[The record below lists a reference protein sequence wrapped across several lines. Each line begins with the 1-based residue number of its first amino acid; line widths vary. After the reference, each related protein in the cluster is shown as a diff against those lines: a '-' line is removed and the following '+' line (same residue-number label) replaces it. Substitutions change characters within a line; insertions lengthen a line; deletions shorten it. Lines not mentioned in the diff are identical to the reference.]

1 MVLSCR
7 PRLQRIG
14 GFWRRCLC
22 RSEGSYSALKD
33 AEDCHWLLASQPPHT
48 YKIITKRES
57 NGMVQVVWKDQSG
70 LTSSDDDDYD
80 GNDEE
85 GSMCLCCDGPDNSHD
100 GDEGSALLLK
110 PLAPPSETDDSDTED
125 VYDQSTMASL
135 ADFLRR
141 IARPEPAVH
150 TSNDLDE
157 DATVGSSSSSST
169 DLKST
174 ATSRSIRFADEVDGC
189 ELEIIHLVP
198 WSEQDKDE
206 KWLPRRV
213 RCRVEL

>member
-1 MVLSCR
+1 
-7 PRLQRIG
+7 
-14 GFWRRCLC
+14 
-22 RSEGSYSALKD
+22 
-33 AEDCHWLLASQPPHT
+33 
-48 YKIITKRES
+48 
-57 NGMVQVVWKDQSG
+57 VQMVWKDQSG
-70 LTSSDDDDYD
+70 LTSSDDDDDECD
-80 GNDEE
+80 GHEEE
-85 GSMCLCCDGPDNSHD
+85 GSTCRGCDGPDHSHRD
-100 GDEGSALLLK
+100 GDDGSALSVK

-125 VYDQSTMASL
+125 VYDQGTMASL

-141 IARPEPAVH
+141 ITRPEPAVD
-150 TSNDLDE
+150 TFNDLDE
-157 DATVGSSSSSST
+157 EGTVGSSSSSST

-198 WSEQDKDE
+198 WSEHDKDE

>member
-1 MVLSCR
+1 
-7 PRLQRIG
+7 
-14 GFWRRCLC
+14 
-22 RSEGSYSALKD
+22 LKD

-48 YKIITKRES
+48 YKFITKRES
-57 NGMVQVVWKDQSG
+57 NGMVQMVWKDQSG
-70 LTSSDDDDYD
+70 LTSSDDDDDECD
-80 GNDEE
+80 GHEEE
-85 GSMCLCCDGPDNSHD
+85 GSTCRGCDGPDHSHRD
-100 GDEGSALLLK
+100 GDDGSALSVK

-125 VYDQSTMASL
+125 VYDQGTMASL

-141 IARPEPAVH
+141 ITRPEPAVD
-150 TSNDLDE
+150 TFNDLDE
-157 DATVGSSSSSST
+157 EGTVGSSSSSST

-198 WSEQDKDE
+198 WSEHDKDE

>member
-1 MVLSCR
+1 L
-7 PRLQRIG
+7 
-14 GFWRRCLC
+14 
-22 RSEGSYSALKD
+22 ALKD

-48 YKIITKRES
+48 YKFITKTES
-57 NGMVQVVWKDQSG
+57 NGMVQMVWKDQSG
-70 LTSSDDDDYD
+70 LTSSDDDDD
-80 GNDEE
+80 DCKEEE
-85 GSMCLCCDGPDNSHD
+85 GSMCLCCDETDNSRD
-100 GDEGSALLLK
+100 DVDSGSTLSLK
-110 PLAPPSETDDSDTED
+110 PLAPPSETEDSDTED

-141 IARPEPAVH
+141 IARPDPAVH
-150 TSNDLDE
+150 TSIDLDE
-157 DATVGSSSSSST
+157 EGTVGSSSSSST

-174 ATSRSIRFADEVDGC
+174 ATSRSIRFADEVDGY

-198 WSEQDKDE
+198 WSEHDKDE